1 MISRS
6 FVDLLFILLCAAI
19 VMLANSS
26 PLRVADADPAKAA
39 GGGKLD
45 LAGRDLRLLVVDETS
60 LWLDEQPLPQ
70 ASSLGSAF
78 SSADRVVIVPR
89 TAAVTHHRV
98 IEVWSE
104 LQAAGIDADLGVMP
118 SGSSGKERS

>member
-26 PLRVADADPAKAA
+26 PLRIADADPAKAA
-39 GGGKLD
+39 GGGSLD
-45 LAGRDLRLLVVDETS
+45 LAGRDLRLLVVGESD
-60 LWLDEQPLPQ
+60 LWLDEALLPQ
-70 ASSLGSAF
+70 GSALASAF

-89 TAAVTHHRV
+89 SAAVTHHRV

-104 LQAAGIDADLGVMP
+104 LQAVGIAADLGVMP
-118 SGSSGKERS
+118 RDSRGKERP